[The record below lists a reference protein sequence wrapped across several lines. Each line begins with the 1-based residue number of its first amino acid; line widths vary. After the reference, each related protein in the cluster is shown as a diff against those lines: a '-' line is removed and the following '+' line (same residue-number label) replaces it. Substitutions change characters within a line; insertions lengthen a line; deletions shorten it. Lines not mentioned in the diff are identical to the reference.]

1 MSADL
6 RELSHRLL
14 DEVWNKRNMDVIDE
28 LISPDFVIHDPNYTS
43 GKGPEEYKKFVH
55 TYLTA
60 FPDTALTVQDQ
71 VADGSTVATRWTAT
85 GTHQGPLNG
94 IPVSGCRV
102 TIEGVSFSKV
112 VDGKFVESWNNWDSL
127 GILRQIG
134 AVPAQSELQAA

>member
-14 DEVWNKRNMDVIDE
+14 DEVWNKRNMDLIDE
-28 LISPDFVIHDPNYTS
+28 LISADFVMHDSSHTC
-43 GKGPEEYKKFVH
+43 KGREEYKNFVH

-60 FPDTALTVQDQ
+60 FPDTVMTVQDQ
-71 VADGSTVATRWTAT
+71 VTDGSTVATRWTAT

-94 IPVSGCRV
+94 IPGTGRRV

-112 VDGKFVESWNNWDSL
+112 VDGKFVESWNNWDTL
-127 GILRQIG
+127 GMLRQIG

>member
-14 DEVWNKRNMDVIDE
+14 DEVWNKRNMNLIDE
-28 LISPDFVIHDPNYTS
+28 LISPEFVIHDPNHTS
-43 GKGPEEYKKFVH
+43 KGREEYKNFVH

-60 FPDTALTVQDQ
+60 FPDTVLTVQDQ

-94 IPVSGCRV
+94 IPGSGRRV
-102 TIEGVSFSKV
+102 TIEGVSFSKAA
-112 VDGKFVESWNNWDSL
+112 DGKFVESWNNWDSL
-127 GILRQIG
+127 GMLRQIG